1 MKEIYDLGEKAE
13 GIIFKKVDFKR
24 LNAVVQRVNNVLR
37 FFETSNFTERDNL
50 TVDSFVWVSTQ
61 LGLKKAKIDGKKIS
75 ESWWKRRIGD
85 GIKELNRNINLLTRY
100 ENCEVNSKTNVE
112 KFYEKFRIRQKG
124 LKTVL
129 GELKQRV
136 LAKVAE
142 TERYNERI
150 KQFKQNPLFTIDQKK
165 TIF

>member
-50 TVDSFVWVSTQ
+50 IVDSFVWVSTQ

-100 ENCEVNSKTNVE
+100 ENCEVNS
-112 KFYEKFRIRQKG
+112 
-124 LKTVL
+124 
-129 GELKQRV
+129 
-136 LAKVAE
+136 
-142 TERYNERI
+142 
-150 KQFKQNPLFTIDQKK
+150 
-165 TIF
+165 